1 MEKVSV
7 IIPAYNVE
15 RFIAE
20 CVNSVRSQTYKNLE
34 IIIIDDGSS
43 DGTLDI
49 CQKLALE
56 DDRIKIVRNN
66 HGGVS
71 RARNAGLDNAT
82 GELIVSVDSD
92 DVIVPDMIETL
103 YNKMTETGA
112 DVVVCGCRLITEDGE
127 PMYDKCPARE
137 WVVSG
142 RDALA
147 SQDNEIAANAMIAA
161 PWGKLSKRQVYEG
174 KRYREGIVYEDRH
187 LMPRLYHGLRKMAII
202 PFCGCLY
209 RQRNGSIMHLSPSPE
224 RFKLLIDILND
235 HIAFYVQVGDSEL
248 EYKTRKHILD
258 VILTL
263 VGDGVPQGLENYVKI
278 EFRKQ
283 RKALGN
289 HCISEKEKIKYLLF
303 KVLGVRCYQ
312 RFIAPIKLKKD
323 R

>member
-20 CVNSVRSQTYKNLE
+20 CVNSVRCQTYENLE

-43 DGTLDI
+43 DCTLDI
-49 CQKLALE
+49 CQKLASE
-56 DDRIKIVRNN
+56 DGRIKLVQNN

-92 DVIVPDMIETL
+92 DVLLPDMIETL
-103 YNKMTETGA
+103 YNKMVETGA
-112 DVVVCGCRLITEDGE
+112 EVVACGCRFITEEGE
-127 PMYDKCPARE
+127 PIFDKCPAGE

-147 SQDNEIAANAMIAA
+147 SQDNEIGANAMLAA
-161 PWGKLSKRQVYEG
+161 PWGKLSKREVYESH
-174 KRYREGIVYEDRH
+174 RYREGIVYEDRH
-187 LMPRLYHGLRKMAII
+187 LMPYLYYGLAKVAII

-209 RQRNGSIMHLSPSPE
+209 RQRNGSIMHTTPSPE
-224 RFKLLIDILND
+224 RFKLLFDVLND
-235 HIAFYVQVGDSEL
+235 HIGFYIRMGDSEL

-258 VILTL
+258 VILTA
-263 VGDGVPQGLENYVKI
+263 VGNDGIPKGLKKYAKK
-278 EFRKQ
+278 EFRSQ

-289 HCISEKEKIKYLLF
+289 NLVSKKDRIKYLLF
-303 KVLGVRCYQ
+303 RMLGVWGYKT
-312 RFIAPIKLKKD
+312 FIVPIKAK
-323 R
+323 

>member
-20 CVNSVRSQTYKNLE
+20 CVNSVRKQTYKNLE

-43 DGTLDI
+43 DRTLEI
-49 CQKLALE
+49 CEELASE
-56 DDRIKIVRNN
+56 DDRVKIVNNN

-92 DVIVPDMIETL
+92 DVILPDMIETL
-103 YNKMTETGA
+103 YNKMLETSA
-112 DVVVCGCRLITEDGE
+112 EVVACGCRFITEEGE
-127 PMYDKCPARE
+127 PIFDKFPAQE

-147 SQDNEIAANAMIAA
+147 SRDSEICANAMIAA
-161 PWGKLSKRQVYEG
+161 PWGKLTRKEVYDG
-174 KRYREGIVYEDRH
+174 KRYKEGIVYEDRH
-187 LMPRLYHGLRKMAII
+187 LMPRLYYGVSKFAVI
-202 PFCGCLY
+202 PYVGCLY
-209 RQRNGSIMHLSPSPE
+209 RQRNGSIMHTSPSPE
-224 RFKLLIDILND
+224 RFKLLFDVLHD
-235 HIAFYVQVGDSEL
+235 HIEFYIQVGDREL

-258 VILTL
+258 VILTA
-263 VGDGVPQGLENYVKI
+263 VVDGVPEGLNKYVRK
-278 EFRKQ
+278 EFRVQ

-289 HCISEKEKIKYLLF
+289 NLLSKKDKMKYFLF
-303 KVLGVRCYQ
+303 KVLGIWGYKT
-312 RFIAPIKLKKD
+312 FIAPKKTK
-323 R
+323 